1 VTASTQV
8 QSELASNPT
17 RLPRLLPDSTT
28 NISLEDHLDRHGPP
42 AYRGGPGVLHLALEA
57 AGLTGRG
64 GAGFPTSRK
73 WAAVAA
79 ADDRKVVVG
88 NGAEGEPASD
98 KDVVLLA
105 RNPNLV
111 LDGLQLS
118 AEAVGADTAFLY
130 APPDENLAA
139 SLQQLADNRVAREID
154 RCPVSVVCAPDTYI
168 AGEES
173 AVAAYLS
180 GQPPLPRAKPPR
192 VFERGVRRRPTL
204 VQNVETLAHVALVAR
219 YGPQWFR
226 ATGTQ
231 AEPGSTLVT
240 ITGSVMHPGVTEVA
254 LGTPIQAVIDA
265 AGGAPG
271 GIQSVLVGG
280 YHGAW
285 LDGPDALQSS
295 LSDLSL
301 ARHDARVG
309 AGVVA
314 VLPERACGLA
324 ETARVARYLAN
335 ESAGQCGPCRFG
347 LPDIAGAM
355 AALCAA
361 GNHEQPLTNLR
372 RWMSMVERRGAC
384 SHPDGTVRLLR
395 SSLRVFSGELE
406 LHVGGR
412 CRSGGRSLKVLP
424 IPATLRD
431 EARPAQREP
440 WT

>member
-1 VTASTQV
+1 MTADTQVRSGLAST
-8 QSELASNPT
+8 PH
-17 RLPRLLPDSTT
+17 RLPRLLPDSAAA
-28 NISLEDHLDRHGPP
+28 ISLDEHLDRHGAP

-130 APPDENLAA
+130 TPPDESLAA
-139 SLQQLADNRVAREID
+139 SLQQLADQRLARQID
-154 RCPVSVVCAPDTYI
+154 RCSVSVVCAPDSYI

-180 GQPPLPRAKPPR
+180 GQPALPRSKPPR

-219 YGPQWFR
+219 YGPAWFR
-226 ATGTQ
+226 AIGTS

-240 ITGSVMHPGVTEVA
+240 VTGSVARPGVTEVA
-254 LGTPIQAVIDA
+254 LGTSIRAVIEA
-265 AGGAPG
+265 AGGAVAG
-271 GIQSVLVGG
+271 TQAVLIGG

-285 LDGPDALQSS
+285 LRGSDALESA
-295 LSDLSL
+295 LSDAAL
-301 ARHDARVG
+301 AGHDARVS

-314 VLPERACGLA
+314 VLPERACGLV
-324 ETARVARYLAN
+324 ETASVARYLAD

-355 AALCAA
+355 AALCTSGSHEPAQANLERWFTMVA
-361 GNHEQPLTNLR
+361 G
-372 RWMSMVERRGAC
+372 RGAC

-395 SSLRVFSGELE
+395 SALRVFREELD
-406 LHVGGR
+406 LHAGNRCRAGGR
-412 CRSGGRSLKVLP
+412 RLDILP
-424 IPATLRD
+424 TSNASRRIGTGAGW
-431 EARPAQREP
+431 QP
-440 WT
+440 WA